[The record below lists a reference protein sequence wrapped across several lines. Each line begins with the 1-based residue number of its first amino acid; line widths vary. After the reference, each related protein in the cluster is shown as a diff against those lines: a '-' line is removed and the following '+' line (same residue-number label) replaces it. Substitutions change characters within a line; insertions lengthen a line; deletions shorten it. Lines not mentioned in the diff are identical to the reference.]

1 MIKNKTTK
9 QSGNEA
15 LERIILDSL
24 GEHPLWFQGGG
35 TRESGSVWFVCE
47 GCGSP
52 VGQGLGRPQGIPR
65 TRLVV
70 VIAAESRLIAG
81 PVIAFVRNGPSKS
94 GPIKY
99 SNLTDT

>member
-1 MIKNKTTK
+1 MVP
-9 QSGNEA
+9 GRGDEGVW
-15 LERIILDSL
+15 ER
-24 GEHPLWFQGGG
+24 
-35 TRESGSVWFVCE
+35 VVCLE

-52 VGQGLGRPQGIPR
+52 VGWGLGWAQGIPR

-81 PVIAFVRNGPSKS
+81 PVIAFVQNGPSKS